1 MDLPQPPSSTPS
13 LGSDKFL
20 QRAHELKEA
29 GNIELRKG
37 RMLKGHTA
45 SKHSLTEA
53 CVHYAQGLQQIEMVF
68 FCSFAMPEFFFS
80 SLMRRM
86 VFIISLP

>member
-1 MDLPQPPSSTPS
+1 MPLSQPPPKTPS
-13 LGSDKFL
+13 PESDKFL

-45 SKHSLTEA
+45 SKHSISEA
-53 CVHYAQGLQQIEMVF
+53 CVHYAHGLQQIEMVEYSIF
-68 FCSFAMPEFFFS
+68 FAA
-80 SLMRRM
+80 L
-86 VFIISLP
+86 